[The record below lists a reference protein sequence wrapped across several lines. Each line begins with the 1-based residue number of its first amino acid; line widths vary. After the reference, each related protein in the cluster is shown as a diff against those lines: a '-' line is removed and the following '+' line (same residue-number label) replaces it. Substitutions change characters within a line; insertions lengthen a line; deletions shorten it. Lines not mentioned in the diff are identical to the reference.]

1 MSKLSEFVGKLMVS
15 AFNGQRVGEGNWGC
29 FQRKIGQDSLRRGVG
44 RGINGCFPMKEKIVE
59 MCGREQHLALVVWQN
74 QGEMSVRSEE
84 FTASLEEFVKRKRI
98 RMSRGIPLLVGTF

>member
-15 AFNGQRVGEGNWGC
+15 AFNGQRVGEGSWRR
-29 FQRKIGQDSLRRGVG
+29 FQRKIGQDSLRRSV
-44 RGINGCFPMKEKIVE
+44 RCGINGCFPMEEKSVE
-59 MCGREQHLALVVWQN
+59 MCGLEQHLALVVWQN
-74 QGEMSVRSEE
+74 QGEMSVRSKE

>member
-1 MSKLSEFVGKLMVS
+1 MVR

>member
-15 AFNGQRVGEGNWGC
+15 AFNGQRVGEGSWRR

-44 RGINGCFPMKEKIVE
+44 CGRNGCFPMKGKIVE
-59 MCGREQHLALVVWQN
+59 MCDREQHLALVVWQN